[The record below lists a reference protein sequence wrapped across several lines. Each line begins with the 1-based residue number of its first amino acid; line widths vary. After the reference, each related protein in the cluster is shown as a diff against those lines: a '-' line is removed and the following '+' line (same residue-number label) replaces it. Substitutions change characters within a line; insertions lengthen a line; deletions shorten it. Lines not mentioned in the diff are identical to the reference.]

1 MSRYVDH
8 IPTPPP
14 TLTDEEQQRLLQVT
28 GQHRSGF
35 RDHVIFALALG
46 TGLREHEIAALDV
59 GDIVCSAGSVHRQV
73 RLRVFKRSN
82 PDSELQRVM
91 LSDTLRAK
99 LRHFL
104 GWKDRHGED
113 LAPEAPLFVSRKR
126 NRLSTRQMRTM
137 FALWQERA
145 GFERRYSFHALRH
158 TACTNH
164 YRACKDLLLTQ
175 RFARHRSLV
184 TTQRYTHPTREELLA
199 SVQGLRC

>member
-1 MSRYVDH
+1 MSRYTDH

-14 TLTDEEQQRLLQVT
+14 TITDEEQRRLLQVT
-28 GQHRSGF
+28 GEHRAGF
-35 RDHVIFALALG
+35 RDHVIVALALG

-59 GDIVCSAGSVHRQV
+59 GDVVTPEDSVRRQI

-82 PDSELQRVM
+82 PDSEFQQVM
-91 LSDTLRAK
+91 LSDTLRVK

-104 GWKDRHGED
+104 GWKERHGQD
-113 LAPEAPLFVSRKR
+113 LAPTAPLFVSRKR
-126 NRLSTRQMRTM
+126 NRLSTRQMRTL
-137 FALWQERA
+137 FARWQDRA

-164 YRACKDLLLTQ
+164 YRQCRDLRLTQ
-175 RFARHRSLV
+175 RFARHRSV
-184 TTQRYTHPTREELLA
+184 ATTQRYTHPSLEELLA

>member
-1 MSRYVDH
+1 M
-8 IPTPPP
+8 
-14 TLTDEEQQRLLQVT
+14 TDEEQRRLLLVT
-28 GQHRSGF
+28 GEQRAGF
-35 RDHVIFALALG
+35 RDHMILALALG

-59 GDIVCSAGSVHRQV
+59 GDIVSSAGSVHRQI

-82 PDSELQRVM
+82 PDPELQQVV

-99 LRHFL
+99 LRHYL
-104 GWKDRHGED
+104 GWKERHGQE
-113 LAPEAPLFVSRKR
+113 LAPDAPLFVSRKH

-137 FALWQERA
+137 FIRWQERA

-164 YRACKDLLLTQ
+164 YRQCRDLRLTQ
-175 RFARHRSLV
+175 RFARHRSVV
-184 TTQRYTHPTREELLA
+184 TTQRYTHPTREDLLA